1 MMKRMLVAKEV
12 RKDLA
17 AAQRE
22 LEEALASDEIQILR
36 SCIRLAKV
44 HITDAMKRLA

>member
-1 MMKRMLVAKEV
+1 MLVAKEV

-22 LEEALASDEIQILR
+22 LEEALASDDLDLAR
-36 SCIRLAKV
+36 VCIRLARA
-44 HITDAMKRLA
+44 HISDAMRRLG